1 MMDARVRWRGEP
13 SMAVGGCVVAVED
26 TAVGG
31 AAVEDAASVLGVGCD
46 VVDVPAFR
54 QELALPGSRMGLLFS
69 VRERRQCRSRALSQG
84 SDAAMHLAARWAGKE
99 SVIKA
104 WCQALGESDFP
115 YSPDDVPWSRIEI
128 LGDRRSVPHVV
139 MDDVVRGVLRAGLD
153 ACGGMSPRG
162 PRPPDGSVT
171 SDGTMSPR
179 WRLSLSHDGDRAMA
193 FAVLSACRLV
203 AVGGERVYSHELPHG
218 DTRT

>member
-1 MMDARVRWRGEP
+1 
-13 SMAVGGCVVAVED
+13 MAVGGCVVAVED

-162 PRPPDGSVT
+162 PKPPDGSVT

>member
-1 MMDARVRWRGEP
+1 
-13 SMAVGGCVVAVED
+13 MAVGGCVVAVED
-26 TAVGG
+26 T
-31 AAVEDAASVLGVGCD
+31 AVEDAASVLGVGCD

-54 QELALPGSRMGLLFS
+54 EEIALPGSRMGLLFS

-162 PRPPDGSVT
+162 PVPPDGM
-171 SDGTMSPR
+171 MSPR

-203 AVGGERVYSHELPHG
+203 AVGGKRVYSHELPHG